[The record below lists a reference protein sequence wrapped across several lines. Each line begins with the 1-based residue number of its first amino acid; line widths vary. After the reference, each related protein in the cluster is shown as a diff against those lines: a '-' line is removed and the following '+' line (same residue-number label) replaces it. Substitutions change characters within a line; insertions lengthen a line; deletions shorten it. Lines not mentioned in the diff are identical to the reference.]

1 MRTSGAPVYF
11 RQRRRT
17 VKKTICALCSL
28 LLCVL
33 CICPSFAAQ
42 GAYTLTLQTSGSAA
56 VGEPLTVSLL
66 LSVPEGETLEHYA
79 VATQISYDAA
89 VLRLENTAAHE
100 DLTAIDGGAVRGST
114 RRLVNLNNS
123 SLVMEGTWD
132 NPAVLLTMTFVP
144 LAAQDTEITVYR
156 HGIGAAS
163 GGDAE
168 VTVHDLAIHLA
179 PDAEPEFDLNNDGV
193 TDIFDLQFLYDYLS
207 GCLTD
212 EGDIHDR
219 ADCNGDG
226 SVDILDYQ
234 QLYQLL
240 TAPQEG

>member
-1 MRTSGAPVYF
+1 M
-11 RQRRRT
+11 
-17 VKKTICALCSL
+17 KKAICALCSL

-33 CICPSFAAQ
+33 CIRPSFAAQ
-42 GAYTLTLQTSGSAA
+42 GEYTLTLQMSGSAA

-79 VATQISYDAA
+79 VATRISYDAA

-114 RRLVNLNNS
+114 RRLVKLSNS
-123 SLVMEGTWD
+123 SMGTMKGTWD

-144 LAAQDTEITVYR
+144 LAAQDTKIIVYR
-156 HGIGAAS
+156 HGIGTAS
-163 GGDAE
+163 GGDAD
-168 VTVHDLAIHLA
+168 VTVHDLTVYLA
-179 PDAEPEFDLNNDGV
+179 PDIRSEFDLNNDGV
-193 TDIFDLQFLYDYLS
+193 TDISDLQFLYDYLS
-207 GCLTD
+207 GGLTD

>member
-1 MRTSGAPVYF
+1 M
-11 RQRRRT
+11 
-17 VKKTICALCSL
+17 KKSICTLCIL

-33 CICPSFAAQ
+33 CIRPSFAAQ
-42 GAYTLTLQTSGSAA
+42 GEYTLTLQMSGSAA

-79 VATQISYDAA
+79 VATQISYDTA

-114 RRLVNLNNS
+114 RRLVKLSNRS
-123 SLVMEGTWD
+123 MGTMKGTWD

-156 HGIGAAS
+156 HGIGTAS

-168 VTVHDLAIHLA
+168 VTVHDLT
-179 PDAEPEFDLNNDGV
+179 G
-193 TDIFDLQFLYDYLS
+193 QS
-207 GCLTD
+207 LT
-212 EGDIHDR
+212 
-219 ADCNGDG
+219 
-226 SVDILDYQ
+226 
-234 QLYQLL
+234 
-240 TAPQEG
+240 

>member
-1 MRTSGAPVYF
+1 M
-11 RQRRRT
+11 
-17 VKKTICALCSL
+17 KKAICALCSL

-42 GAYTLTLQTSGSAA
+42 GEYTLTLQMSGSAA

-79 VATQISYDAA
+79 VATQISYDTA

-114 RRLVNLNNS
+114 RRLVKLSNS
-123 SLVMEGTWD
+123 SMEMEGKWD

-156 HGIGAAS
+156 HGIGTAS

-168 VTVHDLAIHLA
+168 VTVHDLTVHLA
-179 PDAEPEFDLNNDGV
+179 PDIRSEFDLHL
-193 TDIFDLQFLYDYLS
+193 I
-207 GCLTD
+207 
-212 EGDIHDR
+212 
-219 ADCNGDG
+219 
-226 SVDILDYQ
+226 
-234 QLYQLL
+234 
-240 TAPQEG
+240 

>member
-1 MRTSGAPVYF
+1 M
-11 RQRRRT
+11 
-17 VKKTICALCSL
+17 KKAICALCSL

-33 CICPSFAAQ
+33 CIRPSFAAQ
-42 GAYTLTLQTSGSAA
+42 GEYTLTLQMSGSAA
-56 VGEPLTVSLL
+56 VGEPLTVSLV

-79 VATQISYDAA
+79 VATRISYDTA

-114 RRLVNLNNS
+114 RRLVKLSNS
-123 SLVMEGTWD
+123 SLGMEGTWD

-156 HGIGAAS
+156 HGIGTAS

-168 VTVHDLAIHLA
+168 VTVHDLTVYLA
-179 PDAEPEFDLNNDGV
+179 PDIRSEFDLNNDGV
-193 TDIFDLQFLYDYLS
+193 TDISDLQFLYDYLS
-207 GCLTD
+207 GGLTD

>member
-1 MRTSGAPVYF
+1 M
-11 RQRRRT
+11 
-17 VKKTICALCSL
+17 KKTLCALCSL

-42 GAYTLTLQTSGSAA
+42 ETYTLTLKADGTAA

-79 VATQISYDAA
+79 VATQVSYDAA
-89 VLRLENTAAHE
+89 VLRLDGAAAHE
-100 DLTAIDGGAVRGST
+100 DLTVTDGGAIRGGT
-114 RRLVNLNNS
+114 RRLVKLSNRS
-123 SLVMEGTWD
+123 MGTMKGTWD
-132 NPAVLLTMTFVP
+132 NPTVLLTMTFVP

-156 HGIGAAS
+156 HGLGTAS

-168 VTVHDLAIHLA
+168 VTVHDLTLSLA
-179 PDAEPEFDLNNDGV
+179 PDAEPEFDLNSDGV
-193 TDIFDLQFLYDYLS
+193 TDISDLQFLYDYLS
-207 GCLTD
+207 GCLPD
-212 EGDIHDR
+212 EWDMHDR

-234 QLYQLL
+234 QLYRLL

>member
-1 MRTSGAPVYF
+1 M
-11 RQRRRT
+11 
-17 VKKTICALCSL
+17 KKTICALCSL

-42 GAYTLTLQTSGSAA
+42 GEYTLTLQMSGSAA
-56 VGEPLTVSLL
+56 VGKPLTVSLV

-79 VATQISYDAA
+79 VATQISYDTA
-89 VLRLENTAAHE
+89 VLRLESTAAHE
-100 DLTAIDGGAVRGST
+100 DLTVTDGGAIRGST
-114 RRLVNLNNS
+114 RRLVKLSNRS
-123 SLVMEGTWD
+123 MGTMKGTWD
-132 NPAVLLTMTFVP
+132 SPTVLLTMTFVP
-144 LAAQDTEITVYR
+144 LTAQDTEVTVYR
-156 HGIGAAS
+156 HGLGNAA

-168 VTVHDLAIHLA
+168 VTVHDLTICLA
-179 PDAEPEFDLNNDGV
+179 PVVTPEFDLNNDGT
-193 TDIFDLQFLYDYLS
+193 TDIFDLQLLYDYLS
-207 GCLTD
+207 GGLTD

>member
-1 MRTSGAPVYF
+1 M
-11 RQRRRT
+11 
-17 VKKTICALCSL
+17 KKAICALCSL

-42 GAYTLTLQTSGSAA
+42 GEYTLTLQMSGSAV

-79 VATQISYDAA
+79 VATQISYDTA

-114 RRLVNLNNS
+114 RRLVKLSNRS
-123 SLVMEGTWD
+123 MGTMKGTWD

-156 HGIGAAS
+156 HGIGTAS

-168 VTVHDLAIHLA
+168 VTVHDLAVHLA
-179 PDAEPEFDLNNDGV
+179 PDIGSEFDLNNDGV
-193 TDIFDLQFLYDYLS
+193 TDISDLQFLYDYLS
-207 GCLTD
+207 GGLTD